1 MNIDNVILR
10 ILDQRNIR
18 GEKEIKEFLSPKPK
32 LTYDPFLLLNM
43 KEGVDLIL
51 DTAEKG
57 GKICIYGDYDADGV
71 TSVTILET
79 VFKYLTDNV
88 VYFVPSRFEDGYGL
102 NKKSIK
108 KISDDGVDLIVTVDC
123 GITSVAEVEYA
134 KELGLDIIVTDHHS
148 VPEIKPNCLII
159 NPKQVE
165 CNYPYKHLAGCGI
178 AFKIAQA
185 IQRKADLPYDVIREV
200 LDVVAIGTIGDIV
213 PLTGENR
220 TIVKY
225 GIRQL
230 EHSRNKGISALKN
243 RIFRNGNHIGSEQ
256 ISFGIVPHLNA
267 AGRMES
273 AKIGVNLFLADNSN
287 RADEIAEY
295 LIGLNTRRKNIQEE
309 IYEEAINLYH
319 EKYENDLFPMIV
331 MNDAHEGITG
341 IVAGKMKDYCYKP
354 VAILTDCGD
363 GNLKATCRSIEKVDI
378 YKVLSQSQDLY
389 VKFGG
394 HKGACGFTISKEKFP
409 KLVENTATY
418 MENYDD
424 DVFVPEVNYD
434 MELEG
439 SELSVELVKELD
451 RLEPFGCCNEKP
463 YFLFR
468 NCQIVNVRYMGK
480 NRNHMR
486 LTVNMVGYRG
496 LTCVLFNFDQE
507 QDDLVQESSVID
519 ICGSLQINQWN
530 NQESIQV
537 LVSDIKSKIQ

>member
-1 MNIDNVILR
+1 MNIDNVILK
-10 ILDQRNIR
+10 ILKQRNITE
-18 GEKEIKEFLSPKPK
+18 EKEIEEFLSPKPQ

-51 DTAEKG
+51 ATADKG

-79 VFKYLTDNV
+79 VFKCITDNV
-88 VYFVPSRFEDGYGL
+88 VHFVPSRFEDGYGL
-102 NKKSIK
+102 NKRAIK
-108 KISDDGVDLIVTVDC
+108 EIKDNGVDLIVTVDC
-123 GITSVAEVEYA
+123 GITSVEEVAYAE
-134 KELGLDIIVTDHHS
+134 ELGMDIIVTDHHS
-148 VPEIKPNCLII
+148 VPEVKPDCLII
-159 NPKQVE
+159 NPKQDE
-165 CNYPYKHLAGCGI
+165 CEYPYKHLAGCGI

-185 IQRKADLPYDVIREV
+185 LQRTAGLPYQVIRQV

-230 EHSRNKGISALKN
+230 EHSRNKGIEALKS
-243 RIFRNGNHIGSEQ
+243 RIFKNSNHISSEQ
-256 ISFGIVPHLNA
+256 VSFGIVPHLNA

-273 AKIGVNLFLADNSN
+273 ARIGIDLFLEENSMK
-287 RADEIAEY
+287 ADEIAEH
-295 LIGLNTRRKNIQEE
+295 LVGLNTRRKDVQEE
-309 IYEEAINLYH
+309 VYEEAIDLYH
-319 EKYENDLFPMIV
+319 EKYENQLFPMIV
-331 MNDAHEGITG
+331 MKDAHEGITG

-363 GNLKATCRSIEKVDI
+363 GNLKATCRGIEKVDI
-378 YKVLSQSQDLY
+378 YKVLNESRDLY

-394 HKGACGFTISKEKFP
+394 HKGACGFTISKENYP
-409 KLVENTATY
+409 KLVDNTATI

-434 MELEG
+434 LELEG
-439 SELSVELVKELD
+439 SEITLELVKELNQ
-451 RLEPFGCCNEKP
+451 LEPFGCCNEKP

-468 NCQIVNVRYMGK
+468 NCQIANVRYMGK
-480 NRNHMR
+480 NGTHMR
-486 LTVNMVGYRG
+486 LTVNMDGFRG
-496 LTCVLFNFDQE
+496 LTCVLFNFNQE
-507 QDDLVQESSVID
+507 QDDLVNEKSVVD

-537 LVSDIKSKIQ
+537 LVSDVKEKIM